1 MNLLMALKKEEK
13 GETTNEE
20 TQKEETKKEEEPHKD
35 DLKKEEEP
43 KKEEDKKENPPKEE
57 DKKVESNNDSNK
69 LTAQEQR
76 NLIDQVLKNELDNI
90 KPAHRKSEIKDSYP
104 FWETQPVLQ
113 FNKESDIK
121 FGEIWKDHKV
131 EDLPKEPFALPDA
144 DLEWKDVDMTQQNE
158 IDKLYEFLKTNYVED
173 EDHMFRFDYSKDF
186 LKWHLTSPNYCPEW
200 LISIVQLD
208 TKKNKK
214 KMVGFIA
221 GIPVK
226 VCIHGYD
233 IELAEIDFLCVKK
246 EFRNKRLAPLL
257 IKEVSRR
264 IHMRNKWWAVYTSG
278 TMLPK
283 PFAETTYY
291 HRNLNVKKLVDVH
304 FTYLPHNMNLA
315 RAKNLYKLPTELP
328 VTGFRPMEEKDV
340 DQVYV
345 LLENFEKQFKVHG
358 YYDKDQVKHWFVP
371 RKNVVYSYVRE
382 NKENVITDFISFY
395 NLPSSIL
402 QHESYK
408 KLMAAYSFFNIN
420 TTLTVKEIMKC
431 ALILAKNAGFDV
443 FNCLNIM
450 KNEEAFTDLLFGK
463 GGGKLKYY
471 FWNFVCPH
479 TEPKDL
485 SLVLM

>member
-1 MNLLMALKKEEK
+1 MEDKK
-13 GETTNEE
+13 
-20 TQKEETKKEEEPHKD
+20 
-35 DLKKEEEP
+35 EEP
-43 KKEEDKKENPPKEE
+43 KKEEEEKKEEPKKEEEKKENPPK
-57 DKKVESNNDSNK
+57 KVEKKEEPKNNNDT
-69 LTAQEQR
+69 LTTSEQR
-76 NLIDQVLKNELDNI
+76 NFIDQVLKYELDNI
-90 KPAHRKSEIKDSYP
+90 KPKHSKSEIKESYP

-113 FNKESDIK
+113 FNKESEVK

-131 EDLPKEPFALPDA
+131 EELPKEPYALPEEG
-144 DLEWKDVDMTQQNE
+144 LEWKDVDMTKQNE
-158 IDKLYEFLKTNYVED
+158 IDKLYEFLKNNYVED

-186 LKWHLTSPNYCPEW
+186 LKWHLTSPNYCTDW

-221 GIPVK
+221 GIPIK

-233 IELAEIDFLCVKK
+233 IELAEVDFLCVKK

-264 IHMRNKWWAVYTSG
+264 IHLRNKWWAVYTSG

-304 FTYLPHNMNLA
+304 FTYLPHNMNMA

-328 VTGFRPMEEKDV
+328 FDGFRPMQEKDV

-358 YYDKDQVKHWFVP
+358 YYDKALVKHWFLP
-371 RKNVVYSYVRE
+371 RKQVVYSYVRE
-382 NKENVITDFISFY
+382 NKEKVITDFISFY
-395 NLPSSIL
+395 SLPSSIL
-402 QHESYK
+402 QHENYK

-420 TTLTVKEIMKC
+420 TTLSVKEIMKC
-431 ALILAKNAGFDV
+431 ALILAKNEGFDV

-450 KNEEAFTDLLFGK
+450 HNEEAFTDLLFGK

-471 FWNFVCPH
+471 FWNFVCPY

>member
-1 MNLLMALKKEEK
+1 MEDKK
-13 GETTNEE
+13 
-20 TQKEETKKEEEPHKD
+20 
-35 DLKKEEEP
+35 EEP
-43 KKEEDKKENPPKEE
+43 KKEEEEKKEEPKKEEEKKENPPK
-57 DKKVESNNDSNK
+57 KVEKKEEPKNNNDT
-69 LTAQEQR
+69 LTTSEQR
-76 NLIDQVLKNELDNI
+76 NFIDQVLKYELDNI
-90 KPAHRKSEIKDSYP
+90 KPKHSKSEIKESYP

-113 FNKESDIK
+113 FNKESEVK

-131 EDLPKEPFALPDA
+131 EELPKEPYALPEEG
-144 DLEWKDVDMTQQNE
+144 LEWKDVDMTKQNE
-158 IDKLYEFLKTNYVED
+158 IDKLYEFLKNNYVED

-186 LKWHLTSPNYCPEW
+186 LKWHLTSPNYCTDW

-221 GIPVK
+221 GIPIK

-233 IELAEIDFLCVKK
+233 IELAEVDFLCVKK

-264 IHMRNKWWAVYTSG
+264 IHLRDKWWAVYTSG

-304 FTYLPHNMNLA
+304 FTYLPHNMNMA

-328 VTGFRPMEEKDV
+328 FDGFRPMQEKDV

-358 YYDKDQVKHWFVP
+358 YYDKALVKHWFLP
-371 RKNVVYSYVRE
+371 RKQVVYSYVRE
-382 NKENVITDFISFY
+382 NKEKVITDFISFY
-395 NLPSSIL
+395 SLPSSIL
-402 QHESYK
+402 QHENYK

-420 TTLTVKEIMKC
+420 TTLSVKEIMKC
-431 ALILAKNAGFDV
+431 ALILAKNEGFDV

-450 KNEEAFTDLLFGK
+450 HNEEAFTDLLFGK

-471 FWNFVCPH
+471 FWNFVCPY

>member
-1 MNLLMALKKEEK
+1 MEDKK
-13 GETTNEE
+13 
-20 TQKEETKKEEEPHKD
+20 
-35 DLKKEEEP
+35 EEP
-43 KKEEDKKENPPKEE
+43 KKEEEEKKEEPKKEEEKKENPPK
-57 DKKVESNNDSNK
+57 KVEKKEEPKNNNDT
-69 LTAQEQR
+69 LTTSEQR
-76 NLIDQVLKNELDNI
+76 NFIDQVLKYELDNI
-90 KPAHRKSEIKDSYP
+90 KPKHSKSEIKESYP

-113 FNKESDIK
+113 FNKESEVK

-131 EDLPKEPFALPDA
+131 EELPKEPYALPEEG
-144 DLEWKDVDMTQQNE
+144 LEWKDVDMTKQNE
-158 IDKLYEFLKTNYVED
+158 IDKLYEFLKNNYVED

-186 LKWHLTSPNYCPEW
+186 LKWHLTSPNYCTDW

-221 GIPVK
+221 GIPIK

-233 IELAEIDFLCVKK
+233 IELAEVDFLCVKK

-264 IHMRNKWWAVYTSG
+264 IHLRDKWWAVYTSG

-304 FTYLPHNMNLA
+304 FTYLPHNMNMA

-328 VTGFRPMEEKDV
+328 FDGFRPMQEKDV

-358 YYDKDQVKHWFVP
+358 YYDKALVKHWFLP
-371 RKNVVYSYVRE
+371 RKQVVYSYVRE

-395 NLPSSIL
+395 SLPSSIL
-402 QHESYK
+402 QHENYK

-420 TTLTVKEIMKC
+420 TTLSVKEIMKC
-431 ALILAKNAGFDV
+431 ALILAKNEGFDV

-450 KNEEAFTDLLFGK
+450 HNEEAFTDLLFGK

-471 FWNFVCPH
+471 FWNFVCPY

>member
-1 MNLLMALKKEEK
+1 MED
-13 GETTNEE
+13 
-20 TQKEETKKEEEPHKD
+20 KKEEE
-35 DLKKEEEP
+35 KKEEIKEEP
-43 KKEEDKKENPPKEE
+43 KKEEEKKKDDNDK
-57 DKKVESNNDSNK
+57 DT
-69 LTAQEQR
+69 LTEKEQR
-76 NLIDQVLKNELDNI
+76 ALLDQILKLELENS
-90 KPAHRKSEIKDSYP
+90 KPAHRKNEIKDKYD
-104 FWETQPVLQ
+104 FWETQPVAQ
-113 FNKESDIK
+113 FNKDAPVE

-131 EDLPKEPFALPDA
+131 EDLRKTPFDLPPGEG
-144 DLEWKDVDMTQQNE
+144 LEWKDVDMTKQNE

-186 LKWHLTSPNYCPEW
+186 LKWHLTSPNYFPEW

-221 GIPVK
+221 GIPIK

-233 IELAEIDFLCVKK
+233 ISLAEIDFLCVKK

-257 IKEVSRR
+257 IREVSRR
-264 IHMRNKWWAVYTSG
+264 IHVRNQWWAVYTSG

-283 PFAETTYY
+283 PFAQTTYY
-291 HRNLNVKKLVDVH
+291 HRNLNVKKLVDIH
-304 FTYLPHNMNLA
+304 FTYLPPNMNLA
-315 RAKNLYKLPTELP
+315 RAKNLYKLPKEVP
-328 VTGFRPMEEKDV
+328 FTGFRQMEEKDV
-340 DQVYV
+340 EQVHD
-345 LLENFEKQFKVHG
+345 LLENFEKKFKVHG
-358 YYDKDQVKHWFVP
+358 YYDKDQVRHWFVP

-382 NKENVITDFISFY
+382 DSNNKITDFISFY
-395 NLPSSIL
+395 SLPSSIL

-431 ALILAKNAGFDV
+431 ALILANNAGFDV

-450 KNEEAFTDLLFGK
+450 NNEEAFQDLLFGK

-471 FWNFVCPH
+471 FWNFVCPE

>member
-1 MNLLMALKKEEK
+1 MEDKIEEKKDVIKPEEKKSEEIKSEENKKETEK
-13 GETTNEE
+13 SAEKKP
-20 TQKEETKKEEEPHKD
+20 QTKKMEDDKNKNKNTLTESEQKAFMNEILKLEMENARPSHK
-35 DLKKEEEP
+35 
-43 KKEEDKKENPPKEE
+43 
-57 DKKVESNNDSNK
+57 
-69 LTAQEQR
+69 
-76 NLIDQVLKNELDNI
+76 
-90 KPAHRKSEIKDSYP
+90 KSEIKERYE
-104 FWETQPVLQ
+104 FWESQPVPQ
-113 FNKESDIK
+113 FNKDSPVE

-131 EDLPKEPFALPDA
+131 EDLRKTPFDLPEEG
-144 DLEWKDVDMTQQNE
+144 LEWKDVDMNQQNE
-158 IDKLYEFLKTNYVED
+158 VDKLYEFLKTNYVED

-186 LKWHLTSPNYCPEW
+186 LKWHLTSPNYFPEW

-221 GIPVK
+221 GIPIK
-226 VCIHGYD
+226 INIYGTD
-233 IELAEIDFLCVKK
+233 MQLAEIDFLCVKK

-257 IKEVSRR
+257 IREVSRR
-264 IHMRNKWWAVYTSG
+264 IHMRNQWWAVYTSG

-283 PFAETTYY
+283 PFAQTTYY
-291 HRNLNVKKLVDVH
+291 HRNLNVKKLVDIH

-328 VTGFRPMEEKDV
+328 VSGFRQMEEKDV
-340 DQVYV
+340 EQVYV

-358 YYDKDQVKHWFVP
+358 YYDRDQVRHWFIP

-382 NKENVITDFISFY
+382 LDGKITDFISFY

-420 TTLTVKEIMKC
+420 TTMTVKEIMKC

-450 KNEEAFTDLLFGK
+450 KNEEAFSDLLFGK

-471 FWNFVCPH
+471 LWNFVCPE
-479 TEPKDL
+479 TAPKDL

>member
-1 MNLLMALKKEEK
+1 ME
-13 GETTNEE
+13 
-20 TQKEETKKEEEPHKD
+20 D
-35 DLKKEEEP
+35 
-43 KKEEDKKENPPKEE
+43 KKEEDKKEKKEE
-57 DKKVESNNDSNK
+57 EEQEDDKNK
-69 LTAQEQR
+69 LTEQEAKSM
-76 NLIDQVLKNELDNI
+76 LDEIMKLELDN
-90 KPAHRKSEIKDSYP
+90 KPSHKKSEIKDSYA
-104 FWETQPVLQ
+104 FWETQPVPQ
-113 FNKESDIK
+113 FKKDAPVE

-131 EDLPKEPFALPDA
+131 EDLQKTPFDLPEKG
-144 DLEWKDVDMTQQNE
+144 LEWKDVDMTQQNE

-200 LISIVQLD
+200 LVSIVQLD

-221 GIPVK
+221 GIPIK
-226 VCIHGYD
+226 VSIHGYD

-257 IKEVSRR
+257 IREVSRR

-283 PFAETTYY
+283 PFAQTTYY
-291 HRNLNVKKLVDVH
+291 HRNLNVKKLVDIH
-304 FTYLPHNMNLA
+304 FTYLPHNINMA
-315 RAKNLYKLPTELP
+315 RAKNIYKLPTELP
-328 VTGFRPMEEKDV
+328 INGFRQMEEKDV
-340 DQVYV
+340 DQVHD
-345 LLENFEKQFKVHG
+345 LLANFEKQFKVHG
-358 YYDKDQVKHWFVP
+358 YYDKDQVKHWFIP
-371 RKNVVYSYVRE
+371 RKNVVYSYVRDLDG
-382 NKENVITDFISFY
+382 NITDFISFY
-395 NLPSSIL
+395 SLPSSIL

-420 TTLTVKEIMKC
+420 TTMSVKDIMKC

-450 KNEEAFTDLLFGK
+450 NNEEAFENLLFGK

-471 FWNFVCPH
+471 FWNFVCPE

>member
-1 MNLLMALKKEEK
+1 MEDIKKEEK
-13 GETTNEE
+13 
-20 TQKEETKKEEEPHKD
+20 K
-35 DLKKEEEP
+35 EEP
-43 KKEEDKKENPPKEE
+43 KKEEEKKEPQPKVEDKKEVPKKE
-57 DKKVESNNDSNK
+57 DNT
-69 LTAQEQR
+69 LTVQEQR
-76 NLIDQVLKNELDNI
+76 NLIEQVLKNELDNA
-90 KPAHRKSEIKDSYP
+90 KPAHRKSEVKDHYE

-113 FNKESDIK
+113 FNKESDVK

-131 EDLPKEPFALPDA
+131 EDLPKEPFALPEPG
-144 DLEWKDVDMTQQNE
+144 LEWKDVDMNQQNE

-186 LKWHLTSPNYCPEW
+186 LKWHLTSPNYRPEW
-200 LISIVQLD
+200 LVSIVQLD

-233 IELAEIDFLCVKK
+233 IELAEVDFLCVKK
-246 EFRNKRLAPLL
+246 EFRAKRLAPLL
-257 IKEVSRR
+257 IKEVARR
-264 IHMRNKWWAVYTSG
+264 IHLTDKWWAVYTSG

-291 HRNLNVKKLVDVH
+291 HRNLNVRKLVDVR
-304 FTYLPHNMNLA
+304 FTYLPHNMNMA
-315 RAKNLYKLPTELP
+315 RAVNVYKLPTELP
-328 VTGFRPMEEKDV
+328 ISGFREMEEKDV
-340 DQVYV
+340 DQVYE
-345 LLENFEKQFKVHG
+345 LLDNFEKQFKVHG
-358 YYDKDQVKHWFVP
+358 YYDKDQVKHWFIP

-382 NKENVITDFISFY
+382 NQDKKITDFISFY
-395 NLPSSIL
+395 SLPSSIL
-402 QHESYK
+402 QHDKYK

-420 TTLTVKEIMKC
+420 TTITVKEIMKC
-431 ALILAKNAGFDV
+431 AIILAKNAGFDV
-443 FNCLNIM
+443 FNCLDIM
-450 KNEEAFTDLLFGK
+450 NNEEAFDDLLFGK

>member
-1 MNLLMALKKEEK
+1 MED
-13 GETTNEE
+13 
-20 TQKEETKKEEEPHKD
+20 KKEEEKKEEA
-35 DLKKEEEP
+35 KKEEEP

-113 FNKESDIK
+113 FNKESD
-121 FGEIWKDHKV
+121 
-131 EDLPKEPFALPDA
+131 LPDA

-463 GGGKLKYY
+463 GGGKLK
-471 FWNFVCPH
+471 H
-479 TEPKDL
+479 EK
-485 SLVLM
+485 

>member
-1 MNLLMALKKEEK
+1 MEDKK
-13 GETTNEE
+13 
-20 TQKEETKKEEEPHKD
+20 
-35 DLKKEEEP
+35 EEP
-43 KKEEDKKENPPKEE
+43 KKEEEEKKEEPKKEEEKKENPPKKEE
-57 DKKVESNNDSNK
+57 KKEEPKNNNDT
-69 LTAQEQR
+69 LTSSEQR
-76 NLIDQVLKNELDNI
+76 NFIDQVLKYELDNT
-90 KPAHRKSEIKDSYP
+90 KSKHSKNEVKDSYP

-113 FNKESDIK
+113 FNKESEVT

-131 EDLPKEPFALPDA
+131 EELPKEPYALPEEG
-144 DLEWKDVDMTQQNE
+144 LEWKDVDMTKQNE

-186 LKWHLTSPNYCPEW
+186 LKWHLTSPNYCTDW

-208 TKKNKK
+208 TIKNKK

-221 GIPVK
+221 GIPIK
-226 VCIHGYD
+226 VSIYGHD
-233 IELAEIDFLCVKK
+233 IELAEVDFLCVKK

-264 IHMRNKWWAVYTSG
+264 IHLRDKWWAVYTSG
-278 TMLPK
+278 TLLPK

-304 FTYLPHNMNLA
+304 FTYLPHNMNMA

-328 VTGFRPMEEKDV
+328 FDGFRPMEEKDV

-358 YYDKDQVKHWFVP
+358 YYDKDLVKHWFLP
-371 RKNVVYSYVRE
+371 RKQVVYSYVRE
-382 NKENVITDFISFY
+382 NKEKGITDFISFY
-395 NLPSSIL
+395 SLPSSIL
-402 QHESYK
+402 QHDSYK

-431 ALILAKNAGFDV
+431 ALILAKNEGFDV

-450 KNEEAFTDLLFGK
+450 HNEEAFNDLLFGK

>member
-1 MNLLMALKKEEK
+1 
-13 GETTNEE
+13 
-20 TQKEETKKEEEPHKD
+20 
-35 DLKKEEEP
+35 
-43 KKEEDKKENPPKEE
+43 
-57 DKKVESNNDSNK
+57 
-69 LTAQEQR
+69 
-76 NLIDQVLKNELDNI
+76 
-90 KPAHRKSEIKDSYP
+90 
-104 FWETQPVLQ
+104 
-113 FNKESDIK
+113 
-121 FGEIWKDHKV
+121 
-131 EDLPKEPFALPDA
+131 
-144 DLEWKDVDMTQQNE
+144 
-158 IDKLYEFLKTNYVED
+158 
-173 EDHMFRFDYSKDF
+173 
-186 LKWHLTSPNYCPEW
+186 
-200 LISIVQLD
+200 
-208 TKKNKK
+208 
-214 KMVGFIA
+214 MVGFIA
-221 GIPVK
+221 GIPIK

-233 IELAEIDFLCVKK
+233 IELAEVDFLCVKK

-264 IHMRNKWWAVYTSG
+264 IHLRDKWWAVYTSG

-304 FTYLPHNMNLA
+304 FTYLPHNMNMA

-328 VTGFRPMEEKDV
+328 FDGFRPMQEKDV

-358 YYDKDQVKHWFVP
+358 YYDKALVKHWFLP
-371 RKNVVYSYVRE
+371 RKQVVYSYVRE

-395 NLPSSIL
+395 SLPSSIL
-402 QHESYK
+402 QHENYK

-420 TTLTVKEIMKC
+420 TTLSVKEIMKC
-431 ALILAKNAGFDV
+431 ALILAKNEGFDV

-450 KNEEAFTDLLFGK
+450 HNEEAFTDLLFGK

-471 FWNFVCPH
+471 FWNFVCPY

>member
-1 MNLLMALKKEEK
+1 MED
-13 GETTNEE
+13 
-20 TQKEETKKEEEPHKD
+20 KKEEEE
-35 DLKKEEEP
+35 KKETPLKVEP
-43 KKEEDKKENPPKEE
+43 KKEEKKEKKEPQEKPKTEEPKVE
-57 DKKVESNNDSNK
+57 DKKDNNT

-76 NLIDQVLKNELDNI
+76 NLIDQVLKMELDNA
-90 KPAHRKSEIKDSYP
+90 KPAHKKSEIKDSYP

-113 FNKESDIK
+113 FNKESK
-121 FGEIWKDHKV
+121 VEFGEIWKDHKV
-131 EDLPKEPFALPDA
+131 EDLPKEPLPLPEPG
-144 DLEWKDVDMTQQNE
+144 LEWKDVDMTQQNE

-186 LKWHLTSPNYCPEW
+186 LKWHLTSPNYCKEW
-200 LISIVQLD
+200 LVSIVQLD

-221 GIPVK
+221 GIPIK
-226 VCIHGYD
+226 VCIYGTD
-233 IELAEIDFLCVKK
+233 MELAEIDFLCVKK

-304 FTYLPHNMNLA
+304 FTYLPHNMNMA
-315 RAKNLYKLPTELP
+315 RANNLYKLPKDLP

-340 DQVYV
+340 EQVYE
-345 LLENFEKQFKVHG
+345 LLAKFEEQFKVHG
-358 YYDKDQVKHWFVP
+358 YYDKDLVRHWFIP

-382 NKENVITDFISFY
+382 SKDNKITDFISFY

-402 QHESYK
+402 QHENYK

-420 TTLTVKEIMKC
+420 NTLTVKEIMKC

-450 KNEEAFTDLLFGK
+450 HNEEAFNDLLFGK

>member
-1 MNLLMALKKEEK
+1 MED
-13 GETTNEE
+13 
-20 TQKEETKKEEEPHKD
+20 KKEEE
-35 DLKKEEEP
+35 KKEEIKEEP
-43 KKEEDKKENPPKEE
+43 KKEEEKKKDDNDK
-57 DKKVESNNDSNK
+57 DT
-69 LTAQEQR
+69 LTEKEQR
-76 NLIDQVLKNELDNI
+76 ALLDQILKLELENS
-90 KPAHRKSEIKDSYP
+90 KPAHRKNEIKDKYD
-104 FWETQPVLQ
+104 FWETQPVAQ
-113 FNKESDIK
+113 FNKDAPVE

-131 EDLPKEPFALPDA
+131 EDLRKTPFDLPKGLG
-144 DLEWKDVDMTQQNE
+144 LEWKDVDMTKQNE

-186 LKWHLTSPNYCPEW
+186 LKWHLTSPNYFPEW

-214 KMVGFIA
+214 KMLGFIA
-221 GIPVK
+221 GIPIK

-233 IELAEIDFLCVKK
+233 ISLAEIDFLCVKK

-257 IKEVSRR
+257 IREVSRR
-264 IHMRNKWWAVYTSG
+264 IHVRDQWWAVYTSG

-283 PFAETTYY
+283 PFAQTTYY
-291 HRNLNVKKLVDVH
+291 HRNLNVKKLVDIH
-304 FTYLPHNMNLA
+304 FTYLPPNMNLA
-315 RAKNLYKLPTELP
+315 RAKNLYKLPKEVP
-328 VTGFRPMEEKDV
+328 FTGFRQMEEKDV
-340 DQVYV
+340 EQVHD
-345 LLENFEKQFKVHG
+345 LLENFEKKFKVHG
-358 YYDKDQVKHWFVP
+358 YYDKDQVRHWFVP

-382 NKENVITDFISFY
+382 DSNNKITDFISFY
-395 NLPSSIL
+395 SLPSSIL

-431 ALILAKNAGFDV
+431 ALILANNAGFDV

-450 KNEEAFTDLLFGK
+450 NNEEAFQDLLFGK

-471 FWNFVCPH
+471 FWNFVCPE

>member
-1 MNLLMALKKEEK
+1 MED
-13 GETTNEE
+13 
-20 TQKEETKKEEEPHKD
+20 KKEEE
-35 DLKKEEEP
+35 KKEEPPKVEEQKKEEEKKEETPKIEEP
-43 KKEEDKKENPPKEE
+43 KKEEEKKEEPPKTIEPKKEE
-57 DKKVESNNDSNK
+57 KKESSS
-69 LTAQEQR
+69 LTNQEKR
-76 NLIDQVLKNELDNI
+76 SFIDEVLKNELDNI

-113 FNKESDIK
+113 FNKESEVK

-131 EDLPKEPFALPDA
+131 EDLQKEPFSLPEPG
-144 DLEWKDVDMTQQNE
+144 LEWKDVDMTKQNE

-257 IKEVSRR
+257 IREVSRR

-291 HRNLNVKKLVDVH
+291 HRNLDVKKLVDVH
-304 FTYLPHNMNLA
+304 FTYLPHNMNMA
-315 RAKNLYKLPTELP
+315 RAKTLYKLPTELP
-328 VTGFRPMEEKDV
+328 FPGFRPMEEKDV
-340 DQVYV
+340 EQVYV

-358 YYDKDQVKHWFVP
+358 YYDKDQVKHWFIP

-382 NKENVITDFISFY
+382 NKDNQITDFISFY
-395 NLPSSIL
+395 SLPSSIL

-420 TTLTVKEIMKC
+420 NTLTVKEIMKC

-471 FWNFVCPH
+471 FWNFVCPP